1 MMNLSSNISIS
12 SASQR
17 KFAGD
22 AGTSI
27 SSFSQRLRRLAVYLQ
42 DRRERRLAADALHR
56 FSDRELWD
64 VGLSRADI
72 LSIGRGTFRRDP

>member
-1 MMNLSSNISIS
+1 MNLYSNISIS
-12 SASQR
+12 SGSQR

-27 SSFSQRLRRLAVYLQ
+27 SSFTQRLRRLAAYLS
-42 DRRERRLAADALHR
+42 DRRERRRAADSLHS

-72 LSIGRGTFRRDP
+72 LSIGQGTFRRDR